1 LKYFCQ
7 PALNMRK
14 IIALAL
20 LVLLSCDEDERID
33 LKDSSYITF
42 GHFYGFCLGEQCIE
56 IFKLTDNGLY
66 EDVLDRY
73 PGSDSPYRGNF
84 KPMDAY
90 KFELVKQLRNE
101 LPSALLDIE
110 ERRIGQPDAG
120 DWGGYYLEIVHR
132 GKIRFWLMDKNE
144 LYLPE
149 NLKPFALKL
158 GAYIE
163 KISD

>member
-1 LKYFCQ
+1 
-7 PALNMRK
+7 MRK

-20 LVLLSCDEDERID
+20 LVLLSCDGDERIT

-56 IFKLTDNGLY
+56 IFKLTNDGLY

-73 PGSDSPYRGNF
+73 PSTDSPYSGDF
-84 KPMDAY
+84 KPLEPA
-90 KFELVKQLRNE
+90 KFELVKSLRE
-101 LPSALLDIE
+101 EIPSDLLDIE

-120 DWGGYYLEIVHR
+120 DWGGYYLELIHR
-132 GKIRFWLMDKNE
+132 GKVRYWLIDKND

-149 NLKPFALKL
+149 NLKPFASKL
-158 GAYIE
+158 GTYID

>member
-1 LKYFCQ
+1 
-7 PALNMRK
+7 MRK

-20 LVLLSCDEDERID
+20 LVLLSCDEDERITI
-33 LKDSSYITF
+33 KDSSYIIF

-56 IFKLTDNGLY
+56 IFKLTNNGLY

-73 PGSDSPYRGNF
+73 PGTDSPYSGDF
-84 KPMDAY
+84 KPLDPS
-90 KFELVKQLRNE
+90 KFELVKSLRE
-101 LPSALLDIE
+101 EIPSDLLDIE

-120 DWGGYYLEIVHR
+120 DWGGYYLELIHR
-132 GKIRFWLMDKNE
+132 GKVRYWLIDKND

-149 NLKPFALKL
+149 NLKPFASKL
-158 GAYIE
+158 GAYID